1 MFYLRYGFV
10 LLTLLILSDSF
21 SLVFAQ
27 SMWDFK
33 VKSTNI
39 SPLYPHHPG
48 SKKSSVRSRDSQS
61 RGSQSRGSQSKGY
74 QNIKY
79 PSKIRFRYLTG
90 TYSSDFQE
98 ATSSISSII
107 WDGVG
112 IGQSVFKNKTSH
124 PDKSVELENTMIDL
138 SYTFGDEYTLT
149 LGSSAV
155 YSGKFIGTTSDSQK
169 YNSTNVFGY
178 GHFSIFV
185 VEYGIFEILLGY
197 QYIKYAYLDL
207 ESESTAIY
215 WSSFN
220 DSGSLYLLGI
230 GIVF

>member
-1 MFYLRYGFV
+1 MFYLKFGIV
-10 LLTLLILSDSF
+10 LFTLLILSNSF
-21 SLVFAQ
+21 SFVFAQ
-27 SMWDFK
+27 SKYDFK
-33 VKSTNI
+33 GKNTNI
-39 SPLYPHHPG
+39 SPLYPHSS
-48 SKKSSVRSRDSQS
+48 SKKSSGISNDY
-61 RGSQSRGSQSKGY
+61 QSKGSRSKGS

-124 PDKSVELENTMIDL
+124 PDKSVDLENTMIDL

-178 GHFSIFV
+178 GHFSIFG

-220 DSGSLYLLGI
+220 DSGNIYLAGI
-230 GIVF
+230 GLVF

>member
-1 MFYLRYGFV
+1 MRYGFV
-10 LLTLLILSDSF
+10 LLTVFILSDSF
-21 SLVFAQ
+21 SLVLAK
-27 SMWDFK
+27 SIYKFK
-33 VKSTNI
+33 GKRTNI
-39 SPLYPHHPG
+39 S
-48 SKKSSVRSRDSQS
+48 RDNTEDH
-61 RGSQSRGSQSKGY
+61 
-74 QNIKY
+74 QNIKLT
-79 PSKIRFRYLTG
+79 PKIRFRYLSG
-90 TYSSDFQE
+90 TYTSNSQE
-98 ATSSISSII
+98 ATRSNSSII
-107 WDGVG
+107 WNGWG
-112 IGQSVFKNKTSH
+112 IGQSVFKYKASISGYTI
-124 PDKSVELENTMIDL
+124 DLENTSIDL

-149 LGSSAV
+149 LGSSAI

-178 GHFSIFV
+178 GHFSIFG

-220 DSGSLYLLGI
+220 DSGNLYLAGI